1 MRRILL
7 AATIA
12 GVLLGVPA
20 LEPAAAAVCA
30 DYPNQAA
37 AQKAAD
43 TRDGDGDGIYCE
55 SLPCPCS
62 TAAGGGSTHGS
73 SAPPTKPSCI
83 KPKGVQ
89 DLVFSASKYP
99 NIRAHA
105 NRAIAKGWPAV
116 LVVNRPQDGSR
127 RDRLLHNIPTKP
139 GYDRDEYPPS
149 IGRGRPNGN
158 LRGLVQGTDPTGWK
172 ADVEYVGSHEN
183 RSQGAVMGSKLRRF
197 CNGTRFRYLWR

>member
-7 AATIA
+7 AATVA
-12 GVLLGVPA
+12 GVLFGVPA

-43 TRDGDGDGIYCE
+43 TRDADGDGIYCE

-62 TAAGGGSTHGS
+62 SAGAGGSTHGS

-83 KPKGVQ
+83 KPKDVQ

-105 NRAIAKGWPAV
+105 LRAIKKGWPAI

-127 RDRLLHNIPTKP
+127 RDRLLHNIPTKS

-183 RSQGAVMGSKLRRF
+183 RSQGSVMGSKLRRF
-197 CNGTRFRYLWR
+197 CDGTRFRYLWR